1 LPQNGFAKQLPCN
14 HALIEDFG
22 LKSSGK
28 VDSARVLD
36 YFQGEKV
43 LEHYSLAATS
53 VGLWLSEEKV
63 FERVFPEK
71 NSSLIELGCGCG
83 RIASGMWELGYVNLM
98 ATDFS
103 RKMIERA
110 RRMIRVLGYGIHLR
124 VEDATRLSF
133 DDDLFD
139 GAIFGFNG
147 LMQIPGRLNRVRA
160 MSEAFRVLRRGGYF
174 DFTSHDRDAAKWK
187 KFWKRERMIWRKG
200 RQKQELLEFGDRF
213 EETDMGELFI
223 HVPTREEVRK
233 DLRKVGFKVELDV
246 LRSQLANESLRVREF
261 SDDCRFWIA
270 RKPAK

>member
-1 LPQNGFAKQLPCN
+1 M
-14 HALIEDFG
+14 
-22 LKSSGK
+22 
-28 VDSARVLD
+28 
-36 YFQGEKV
+36 
-43 LEHYSLAATS
+43 AATS
-53 VGLWLSEEKV
+53 VGMWLSEEKV
-63 FERVFPEK
+63 FGRVFPDK
-71 NSSLIELGCGCG
+71 NFSLLELGCGCG
-83 RIASGMWELGYVNLM
+83 RIASGMWQSGYTNIL

-110 RRMIRVLGYGIHLR
+110 RRMARILGYGIHFR
-124 VEDATRLSF
+124 VEDAKSLSF

-160 MSEAFRVLRRGGYF
+160 MSEVFRVLRKGSYF
-174 DFTSHDRDAAKWK
+174 VFTSHDRDAAKWK